1 MSFDG
6 RFGSKETQSD
16 TQGPA
21 TATASRDWLRA
32 LNASGI
38 AAPGGLDVGR
48 AREARRRRRL
58 WRLAAVLAAPLG
70 FLIYRMAVGRPFNV
84 FAMPHLPEFLADPVV
99 LLQVLFMLL
108 LIVGMV
114 GFAWFLGRS
123 PHVVFRP
130 EQLDVRLDD
139 VVGIEPVKAEV
150 VRSLNLFLAHR
161 TYAAKMGGRPRRG
174 LLFEGPPGTG
184 KTYLAKS
191 MAAEAGVPFLFV
203 SATAFQSS
211 FAGATTRKIRAYF
224 RALRAAARREG
235 GAIGFIEEFDALGT
249 ARSNLATSP
258 TPTSTSPAP
267 GWAGCQTLPAG
278 LTRTSPAS
286 PASPPTPT
294 GAPGRVVQPSMTES
308 AASYVNEL
316 LVQMQ
321 SFDTPTGWQRLTG
334 ALCGTANL
342 LLPAHRQLPKPIPSQ
357 PNVLLIAAT
366 NRAES
371 LDPALT
377 RPGRFDRRLTFERP
391 PKTSRRALVDHF
403 LARKAHEPD
412 LDDPDRRD
420 ALAALTTG
428 YTPAMIENLFD
439 EALINAVRRGATA
452 MSGPDVNAARL
463 LIDVG
468 LGNPVDYTDHER
480 HLIATHESGHAVT
493 AWLLAPH
500 RRLEV
505 LSIIKRRDA
514 LGLLAHGDR
523 DDVYTRS
530 RDDLLALIHIAL
542 GGHVAETLYYG
553 ETSTGPASDLAQA
566 TSLACQMVG
575 AAGMTASL
583 VSFAAVT
590 TSTLTDTN
598 LVGRVLADPPSRSQV
613 ETLLTDAHHK
623 VTTLLTNH
631 QHHITALRDA
641 LLTNHELLGTDI
653 TDILENVE
661 APVVIDVRDPD
672 VSGLDVSDL
681 DVSDRA
687 LGAAASTAPT
697 RL

>member
-1 MSFDG
+1 MSIDM
-6 RFGSKETQSD
+6 RTGSEGTHD
-16 TQGPA
+16 AGAA
-21 TATASRDWLRA
+21 TTSRDWLRA
-32 LNASGI
+32 LNGSSI
-38 AAPGGLDVGR
+38 AAPGGLDVGK

-58 WRLAAVLAAPLG
+58 WWLAAVLAVPLG

-84 FAMPHLPEFLADPVV
+84 FALPHLPGFLTDPVV

-249 ARSNLATSP
+249 ARSHLATSP
-258 TPTSTSPAP
+258 TAASTSPTAASP
-267 GWAGCQTLPAG
+267 TPTVTGCQTLPAG
-278 LTRTSPAS
+278 LTPTSPA
-286 PASPPTPT
+286 TPT
-294 GAPGRVVQPSMTES
+294 GAPGRVMQPSMTES
-308 AASYVNEL
+308 AASHVNEL

-334 ALCGTANL
+334 ALFGTANL

-366 NRAES
+366 NRAEA

-439 EALINAVRRGATA
+439 EALINAVRRSATA
-452 MSGPDVNAARL
+452 MTGPDVDAARL
-463 LIDVG
+463 LIEVG

-530 RDDLLALIHIAL
+530 RDDLLALIHIAF

-575 AAGMTASL
+575 AAGMTDSL

-598 LVGRVLADPPSRSQV
+598 LVGRVLADPPSRTRV

-631 QHHITALRDA
+631 RHHITALRDA
-641 LLTNHELLGTDI
+641 LLTHHELLGTDI

-661 APVVIDVRDPD
+661 APVVVDVRDE
-672 VSGLDVSDL
+672 VVT
-681 DVSDRA
+681 
-687 LGAAASTAPT
+687 AAASAAPT
-697 RL
+697 PL

>member
-1 MSFDG
+1 MSSG
-6 RFGSKETQSD
+6 LRSG
-16 TQGPA
+16 TQGASEGQAVPA
-21 TATASRDWLRA
+21 APSSVTARDWLGA
-32 LNASGI
+32 LNGSSI
-38 AAPGGLDVGR
+38 AAAGGLDVGR

-58 WRLAAVLAAPLG
+58 WGLGLVLAVPLA
-70 FLIYRMAVGRPFNV
+70 FLSYRLAVGRPFNV
-84 FAMPHLPEFLADPVV
+84 FALPHLPQFLADPVV
-99 LLQVLFMLL
+99 LLQVLFMML
-108 LIVGMV
+108 LIAGMV

-123 PHVVFRP
+123 PHVLFRP

-249 ARSNLATSP
+249 ARSHLAG
-258 TPTSTSPAP
+258 PAAP
-267 GWAGCQTLPAG
+267 AVPSVGLAGCQVLPAG
-278 LTRTSPAS
+278 LTAAGAAGMEAGGRYLPAAGVGVAGWQVHRT
-286 PASPPTPT
+286 
-294 GAPGRVVQPSMTES
+294 VTES

-334 ALCGTANL
+334 ALVGTANL
-342 LLPAHRQLPKPIPSQ
+342 LLPAFRQLPKPTPA
-357 PNVLLIAAT
+357 PANVLLIAAT
-366 NRAES
+366 NRAEA

-377 RPGRFDRRLTFERP
+377 RPGRFDRRLSFERP
-391 PKTSRRALVDHF
+391 TKTSRRALVDHF
-403 LARKAHEPD
+403 LARKAHEVD
-412 LDDPDRRD
+412 LDDPERRD

-428 YTPAMIENLFD
+428 YTPAVIENLFD

-452 MSGPDVNAARL
+452 MTGPDVEHARL
-463 LIDVG
+463 LIEVG

-480 HLIATHESGHAVT
+480 ELIATHESGHAVT

-505 LSIIKRRDA
+505 LSIVKRRDA

-523 DDVYTRS
+523 EDVYTRG
-530 RDDLLALIHIAL
+530 RDELLTLIHIAL
-542 GGHVAETLYYG
+542 GGHVAETLFYG
-553 ETSTGPASDLAQA
+553 EVSTGPASDLAQA
-566 TSLACQMVG
+566 TALACQMVG
-575 AAGMTASL
+575 AAGMSDSL
-583 VSFAAVT
+583 VSFAAI
-590 TSTLTDTN
+590 SAGSLTDTN
-598 LVGRVLADPPSRSQV
+598 LVGRVLADPAGRDTV
-613 ETLLTDAHHK
+613 ETLLAGAHRE
-623 VTTLLTNH
+623 VTALLSAH
-631 QHHITALRDA
+631 RPHVTALRDA
-641 LLTNHELLGTDI
+641 LLARHELVGADI
-653 TDILENVE
+653 TDVLEDVE
-661 APVVIDVRDPD
+661 APPTVDVT
-672 VSGLDVSDL
+672 
-681 DVSDRA
+681 DRA
-687 LGAAASTAPT
+687 VAGHLRGGAPT
-697 RL
+697 HQRRPDTPGL

>member
-1 MSFDG
+1 M
-6 RFGSKETQSD
+6 
-16 TQGPA
+16 
-21 TATASRDWLRA
+21 
-32 LNASGI
+32 
-38 AAPGGLDVGR
+38 
-48 AREARRRRRL
+48 
-58 WRLAAVLAAPLG
+58 
-70 FLIYRMAVGRPFNV
+70 GRPFNV
-84 FAMPHLPEFLADPVV
+84 FALPHLPEFLADPVV

-114 GFAWFLGRS
+114 VFAWFLGRS
-123 PHVVFRP
+123 PHVLFRP

-249 ARSNLATSP
+249 ARSHLAA
-258 TPTSTSPAP
+258 SPASP
-267 GWAGCQTLPAG
+267 ASAAGPPTTVPFALAGCQTLPDGIAATRSAG
-278 LTRTSPAS
+278 VVGTGWQVH
-286 PASPPTPT
+286 PT
-294 GAPGRVVQPSMTES
+294 MTES

-334 ALCGTANL
+334 TLIGAANL
-342 LLPAHRQLPKPIPSQ
+342 LLPAHRQLPKPSP
-357 PNVLLIAAT
+357 PPANVLLIAAT
-366 NRAES
+366 NRAEA

-377 RPGRFDRRLTFERP
+377 RPGRFDRRLSFERP
-391 PKTSRRALVDHF
+391 PKTSRRALVDYF
-403 LARKAHEPD
+403 LARKSHEAD
-412 LDDPDRRD
+412 LDDPERRD

-452 MSGPDVNAARL
+452 MTAPDVEHARL
-463 LIDVG
+463 LIEVG

-480 HLIATHESGHAVT
+480 RLIATHESGHAVT

-530 RDDLLALIHIAL
+530 REELLALIHIAL
-542 GGHVAETLYYG
+542 GGHVAEALFYG
-553 ETSTGPASDLAQA
+553 EVSTGPASDLAQA
-566 TSLACQMVG
+566 TGLACQMVG
-575 AAGMTASL
+575 AAGMSDSL
-583 VSFAAVT
+583 VSFAAI
-590 TSTLTDTN
+590 SAGSLSDTN
-598 LVGRVLADPPSRSQV
+598 LVGRVLADAAGRERV
-613 ETLLTDAHHK
+613 ETLLADAHRK
-623 VTTLLTNH
+623 VTTLLTAYRPH
-631 QHHITALRDA
+631 VIALRDA
-641 LLTNHELLGTDI
+641 LLTRHELLGTDI
-653 TDILENVE
+653 TDVLENVE
-661 APVVIDVRDPD
+661 APAVVDVTDSAVGDHTTDPAVGD
-672 VSGLDVSDL
+672 HGLDAVATPAGCD
-681 DVSDRA
+681 
-687 LGAAASTAPT
+687 G
-697 RL
+697 

>member
-1 MSFDG
+1 MSGGLRPGTRGTDEAG
-6 RFGSKETQSD
+6 
-16 TQGPA
+16 A
-21 TATASRDWLRA
+21 TITERDWLRP
-32 LNASGI
+32 LNDSGV
-38 AAPGGLDVGR
+38 AAPGGMDVGK

-58 WRLAAVLAAPLG
+58 WWLAALLATPLA
-70 FLIYRMAVGRPFNV
+70 FLTYRLAVGRPFNV
-84 FAMPHLPEFLADPVV
+84 FALPHLPEFLADPVV

-114 GFAWFLGRS
+114 GFVWFLGRS
-123 PHVVFRP
+123 PHVLLRP

-224 RALRAAARREG
+224 KALRAAARREG

-249 ARSNLATSP
+249 ARSHLAAA
-258 TPTSTSPAP
+258 PAP
-267 GWAGCQTLPAG
+267 GAPSSGQTGWSGWSGCQTLPAG
-278 LTRTSPAS
+278 LSAS
-286 PASPPTPT
+286 AAGSGGWAAGSGGRQVHPT
-294 GAPGRVVQPSMTES
+294 MTES

-321 SFDTPTGWQRLTG
+321 SFDTPTGWQRVTG
-334 ALCGTANL
+334 AFIGAANL
-342 LLPAHRQLPKPIPSQ
+342 LLPAHRQLPKPAPT
-357 PNVLLIAAT
+357 PANVLLIAAT
-366 NRAES
+366 NRAEA

-377 RPGRFDRRLTFERP
+377 RPGRFDRRLSFERP
-391 PKTSRRALVDHF
+391 PKSSRRALVDHF
-403 LARKAHEPD
+403 LARKAHEGD
-412 LDDPDRRD
+412 LDDSERRD

-452 MSGPDVNAARL
+452 MTGPDVEHARL
-463 LIDVG
+463 LIEVG

-480 HLIATHESGHAVT
+480 ELIATHESGHAVT

-505 LSIIKRRDA
+505 LSIVKRRDA

-523 DDVYTRS
+523 DDVYTRG
-530 RDDLLALIHIAL
+530 RDELLALIHIAL
-542 GGHVAETLYYG
+542 GGHVAETLFYG
-553 ETSTGPASDLAQA
+553 EVSTGPASDLSQA
-566 TSLACQMVG
+566 TGLACQMVG
-575 AAGMTASL
+575 AAGMSDSL

-590 TSTLTDTN
+590 AGSLTDTN
-598 LVGRVLADPPSRSQV
+598 LVGRVLADQASRTQV
-613 ETLLTDAHHK
+613 ETLLADAHRK
-623 VTTLLTNH
+623 VTTLLSGH
-631 QHHITALRDA
+631 RSHVTALRDA
-641 LLTNHELLGTDI
+641 LLARHELLGNEI
-653 TDILENVE
+653 TDVLDTVE
-661 APVVIDVRDPD
+661 APAVVDVTDPAD
-672 VSGLDVSDL
+672 GDHP
-681 DVSDRA
+681 RHP
-687 LGAAASTAPT
+687 APAPAGCDG
-697 RL
+697 